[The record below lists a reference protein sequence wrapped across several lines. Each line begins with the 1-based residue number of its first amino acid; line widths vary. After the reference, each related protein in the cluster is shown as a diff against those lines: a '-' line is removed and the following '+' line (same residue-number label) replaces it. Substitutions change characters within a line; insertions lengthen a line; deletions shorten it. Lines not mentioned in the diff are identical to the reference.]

1 MSDPSRAGVSPVV
14 TDRGRGRWL
23 AFAVAALMV
32 IGGLGY
38 AWLGASGV
46 SGSAPPRVLADQTSL
61 RAAKIAPVMDQADVL
76 TKQTETQ
83 LSAKLMALKDELGP
97 QLTVLTV
104 SDLGDQSIDDYALAW
119 FNRAGLG
126 DASRND
132 GVLLVIAPNERRV
145 RIEVGKG
152 LTTVLSNQ
160 ACQQIIDQMLPLF
173 RAGQFDSAATAGVD
187 AVIADL
193 QQLRQFLPGKAA

>member
-1 MSDPSRAGVSPVV
+1 MSTPSRAGLSPVV
-14 TDRGRGRWL
+14 TDPGRGRWL

-46 SGSAPPRVLADQTSL
+46 AGSAPPRMAAEQPSL

-76 TKQTETQ
+76 TEQTEAQ
-83 LSAKLMALKDELGP
+83 LSAKLKALRDELGP
-97 QLTVLTV
+97 QLMVLTV
-104 SDLGDQSIDDYALAW
+104 SDLGGQSIDDYALAW

-173 RAGQFDSAATAGVD
+173 RAGQVDAAANAGVD

-193 QQLRQFLPGKAA
+193 QQLKQFLPRKAA